1 MNKDLL
7 YNTGNSTQYCVIS
20 YMRKESEREQIYVY
34 AELNLFAVPL
44 KLINMVSQLTTFQ
57 YKIKIKLKI

>member
-44 KLINMVSQLTTFQ
+44 KLIQYGKLTNYPPIQ
-57 YKIKIKLKI
+57 NKN